1 MAGGSL
7 GCNILAFP
15 EMTLFREAAKRVVE
29 LARGAI
35 AERGHFMAALCGG
48 NDPRPLYA
56 LLATPEWSNQIN
68 WARTHVF
75 WGDERFVPPDN
86 DASNFRMV
94 NETLLS
100 HVSIPLQNIHR
111 VLTELG
117 TAQEAAAA
125 YERKLKDAFNLQD
138 REFPQFDLMLL
149 GLGENGHTASLFP
162 YSALLDEKE
171 RLVASEFVKE
181 VEQWRITM
189 TLPVL
194 NNSREVLFLAT
205 GARKAEIVNDV
216 LAGRFSPRQYPAQ
229 LVRPKSGDLVWMLDT
244 PAASCLKKDA
254 A

>member
-15 EMTLFREAAKRVVE
+15 DTSLFCEAAKRVVE

-35 AERGHFMAALCGG
+35 AERGRFMAALCGG
-48 NDPRPLYA
+48 NDPGPLYA
-56 LLATPEWSNQIN
+56 LLATPEWSSQID
-68 WARTHVF
+68 WTRTHIF

-94 NETLLS
+94 NEALLS
-100 HVSIPLQNIHR
+100 HVTVPPQNVHR

-125 YERKLKDAFNLQD
+125 YEQTLKEAFSLRD
-138 REFPQFDLMLL
+138 KEFPQFDLMLL
-149 GLGENGHTASLFP
+149 GVGENGHTASLFP

-181 VEQWRITM
+181 VDQWRITM
-189 TLPVL
+189 TLPVI

-229 LVRPKSGDLVWMLDT
+229 LVRPKSGKLVWLLDT
-244 PAASCLKKDA
+244 PAASRLKKDA